1 MIQFAKPQNLN
12 GSQLLDELTAAGI
25 EIVDFPVL
33 DSEENLFLH
42 IDAKDKTKALKI
54 IEKHNGNTI
63 PKEAT
68 IDEKL
73 ASVGLSVNDLKAAL
87 GI

>member
-12 GSQLLDELTAAGI
+12 GSQLVDELKTAGI

-33 DSEENLFLH
+33 DSDDNMFLN
-42 IDAKDKTKALKI
+42 IDSKHEAKALKI
-54 IEKHNGNTI
+54 VEKHNGNTI
-63 PKEAT
+63 SREAS

-73 ASVGLSVNDLKAAL
+73 ESVGLSVNDLKVAL
-87 GI
+87 GL